1 MEHGVAGTPELVA
14 AVAAFLLIAA
24 ATLALTRRVRLP
36 FTVALVLLGI
46 GVAEIARFGP
56 PALDALTR
64 YELSPEVIL
73 FVFLPTLIFESAF
86 NLDARQLRRN
96 LAPVLTLAIPGL
108 LLSTTLIGTLVWL
121 ATPFAFLPS
130 LLLGS
135 ILSATDPVAVIA
147 LFRQLGAP
155 HRLTV
160 LVEGESLFNDATA
173 IVVARLIVGVLAA
186 GTVGAE
192 LLVDGLVGF
201 VVVFFGGVAVGW
213 LAAVLTGWVLG
224 HVHDDPLIEITLT
237 TVLAYFSFLLA
248 EEAFHVSGVMAV
260 VAAGLTLG
268 GWGRSKIS
276 PAVVGYLDHFWEYL
290 VFAANALIFLM
301 VGLRVDL
308 GALAGT
314 MGPLAIVILAM
325 LLSRAIVVYGLVP
338 MMTRLGAEPIDRRYQ
353 TVMVWGGL
361 RGAIALAL
369 VLSLGEAP
377 WTDAFVAL
385 VTGAVLFTL
394 IVQGLTME
402 WLVRGLGLDEPPL
415 ADRFA
420 RVEGRRSAKQTSL
433 DRLPALQ
440 ASGLF
445 SARIAGRLRAELHEE
460 LEAVDRELDRL
471 RGEELE
477 PGDERRLLFLRGF
490 QVERRH
496 YYALFAQGH
505 LSEAAYRD
513 LTHSVGLQTE
523 AVRHD
528 GRLPDYTI
536 RPPEEAT
543 YRDEALR
550 AMEKAPGLEGAA
562 ETVRT
567 RRAARDY
574 QVAWGRHLASGRVLD
589 DLEELARAGSLSDA
603 ATSDVRERYTF
614 WHDAAKERLDVVAEL
629 FPEFVR
635 IMQER
640 LADRLVA
647 HAERE
652 ALESQV
658 ESGRVPEGVA
668 EPELAR
674 LWHRIRRSGVGTTA
688 SLHADPEELLRKVP
702 LFAGIPEKE
711 FDKLADLL
719 EHQTIPAGTSI
730 VRQGGRG
737 DALYLMA
744 RGVVRVSRE
753 EDGAERDLATL
764 FAGDFFGEMALL
776 TGEPRSATCRAVTPC
791 ALYRLTRS
799 DFGEVRRTHPSIQ
812 AALAAVERER
822 REELSRH

>member
-1 MEHGVAGTPELVA
+1 MDHGVAGTPELVA

-24 ATLALTRRVRLP
+24 ATLALTKRTRLP

-46 GVAEIARFGP
+46 GIAELGQYGP
-56 PALDALTR
+56 PALEALTR

-96 LAPVLTLAIPGL
+96 MTPVLTMAIPGL
-108 LLSTTLIGTLVWL
+108 LLSTTVIGTLVWL
-121 ATPFAFLPS
+121 ATPFEFLPS

-155 HRLTV
+155 QRLTV

-192 LLVDGLVGF
+192 LLVEGF
-201 VVVFFGGVAVGW
+201 LGFLVVFVGGVAVGW
-213 LAAVLTGWVLG
+213 AAAVITGWVLG
-224 HVHDDPLIEITLT
+224 RVHDDPLIEITLT

-276 PAVVGYLDHFWEYL
+276 PAVADYLDHFWEYL

-308 GALAGT
+308 VGLVENA
-314 MGPLAIVILAM
+314 GPLAVVVAAM
-325 LLSRAIVVYGLVP
+325 LLSRALVVYGLTP
-338 MMTRLGAEPIDRRYQ
+338 LLTRLGTEPISRGYQ

-369 VLSLGEAP
+369 VLSLGDAP
-377 WTDAFVAL
+377 WADAFVVL

-402 WLVRGLGLDEPPL
+402 SLVRGLGLDQPPL

-420 RVEGRRSAKQTSL
+420 RVEGRRAAKQTSL
-433 DRLPALQ
+433 ERIPELQ
-440 ASGLF
+440 RGGLF
-445 SARIAGRLRAELHEE
+445 SARIAGRLRSE
-460 LEAVDRELDRL
+460 LESDLRHVDHELDELKDRELKA
-471 RGEELE
+471 
-477 PGDERRLLFLRGF
+477 GDERRLLFLRGF
-490 QVERRH
+490 QVEQRH
-496 YYALFAQGH
+496 YYQLFAHGH
-505 LSEAAYRD
+505 LSEGAYRD
-513 LTHSVGLQTE
+513 LAHSVGLQME
-523 AVRHD
+523 AVRHH
-528 GRLPDYTI
+528 GQLPEYTI
-536 RPPEEAT
+536 RPPEDAS
-543 YRDEALR
+543 YRDEGIRAL
-550 AMEKAPGLEGAA
+550 EKTPGLSGVA
-562 ETVRT
+562 EAVRT

-574 QVAWGRHLASGRVLD
+574 DVAWGRHLASGRVLD
-589 DLEELARAGSLSDA
+589 DLNELAGAGSLGEA
-603 ATSDVRERYTF
+603 ATAEVRERYLH
-614 WHDAAKERLDVVAEL
+614 WHGAAKERLDLMAEL

-635 IMQER
+635 TMQER
-640 LADRLVA
+640 LAGRLVA

-652 ALESQV
+652 ALEKQV
-658 ESGRVPEGVA
+658 ESGRVPAGVA
-668 EPELAR
+668 APELAR
-674 LWHRIRRSGVGTTA
+674 LWRRIRRSAAGTA
-688 SLHADPEELLRKVP
+688 EALHVDPEELLREVP
-702 LFAGIPEKE
+702 LFAGIPDGEL
-711 FDKLADLL
+711 DALAALL
-719 EHQTIPAGTSI
+719 EHQTIPAGTSM
-730 VRQGGRG
+730 VRQGEKG
-737 DALYLMA
+737 DALYLIA

-753 EDGAERDLATL
+753 DAGRERDLATL
-764 FAGDFFGEMALL
+764 LAGDFFGEMALL
-776 TGEPRSATCRAVTPC
+776 TGDPRTATCRAVTPC
-791 ALYRLTRS
+791 VVYRLTRS
-799 DFGEVRRTHPSIQ
+799 DFGEVRNAHPSIQ
-812 AALAAVERER
+812 DALAAVERER
-822 REELSRH
+822 REQLTQA